1 MLISSRN
8 GDVGE
13 EVAEVS
19 ISEVATAVIDH
30 DMYQQL
36 YNHLFVWASGSSR

>member
-19 ISEVATAVIDH
+19 ISEVGSDSDH
-30 DMYQQL
+30 DIYQQL
-36 YNHLFVWASGSSR
+36 YNNLFVLASGKFR